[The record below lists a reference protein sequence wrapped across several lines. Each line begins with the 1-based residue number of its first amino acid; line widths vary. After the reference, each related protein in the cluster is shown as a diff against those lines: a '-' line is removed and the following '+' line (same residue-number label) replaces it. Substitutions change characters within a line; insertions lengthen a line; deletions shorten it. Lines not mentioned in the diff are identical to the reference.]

1 MVDYYSLQMF
11 SLHAYSGSNKL
22 PYGSKQIKPTEF
34 NHHTGFMGKVYRAE
48 SGEIVIAFR
57 GTERKDKRGRGLL
70 NDINM
75 ACKILPAQL
84 QNAFTMYKQVKK
96 EYSNAKITLT
106 GDSLGGTLAALV
118 AAETGAKA
126 VTFSAYGAKDLID
139 SPKYTSNI
147 TNIGDTRDS
156 IFMANVNQHIGNV
169 YVIPDNG
176 EVYMPRMANLFAFH
190 GVKNMGFLLDM
201 KEYKTGTVKSFMD
214 FVKDGDLSCGPILNV
229 TGEILKINDKF
240 HEPNAQFIRNFP
252 KSNIMLLGQTLK
264 NKINS
269 ICKHS
274 STTDT
279 GSGQWVTIDGN
290 HVFIEN

>member
-11 SLHAYSGSNKL
+11 SLHAYSNSRKL
-22 PYGSKQIKPTEF
+22 PHGSKQIKPTEF

-48 SGEIVIAFR
+48 SGELVIAFR
-57 GTERKDKRGRGLL
+57 GTELDDKKGRGLR

-84 QNAFTMYKQVKK
+84 QNAFAMYKQVKQ
-96 EYSNAKITLT
+96 EYPNAKITLT
-106 GDSLGGTLAALV
+106 GESLGGTLAALV

-147 TNIGDTRDS
+147 TNIGDTRDP

-176 EVYMPRMANLFAFH
+176 EVYMPRILNREMH
-190 GVKNMGFLLDM
+190 GIKNMGFLLDM

-214 FVKDGDLSCGPILNV
+214 FVKDGDLICGPILNV

-252 KSNIMLLGQTLK
+252 KANIMLLGQTLK

-279 GSGQWVTIDGN
+279 GSGHWVTIDGN

>member
-11 SLHAYSGSNKL
+11 SLHAYDDSNKL
-22 PYGSKQIKPTEF
+22 PHGSKQIKPTEF

-48 SGEIVIAFR
+48 SGELVIAFR
-57 GTERKDKRGRGLL
+57 GTEREDKRGRGLL
-70 NDINM
+70 NDLNL

-84 QNAFTMYKQVKK
+84 QNAFTMYKQVKQ
-96 EYSNAKITLT
+96 EYPNAKITLT

-147 TNIGDTRDS
+147 TNIGDTRDP
-156 IFMANVNQHIGNV
+156 IFMANVNQHIGDV

-214 FVKDGDLSCGPILNV
+214 FVKDGELICGPILNV

-279 GSGQWVTIDGN
+279 GSGHWVTIDGN

>member
-11 SLHAYSGSNKL
+11 SLHAYSDSRNL
-22 PYGSKQIKPTEF
+22 PHGSKQIKPTEF
-34 NHHTGFMGKVYRAE
+34 NHYTGFMGKVYRAE
-48 SGEIVIAFR
+48 SGELVIAFR
-57 GTERKDKRGRGLL
+57 GTELEDIKGRGLR

-96 EYSNAKITLT
+96 EYPNAKITLT
-106 GDSLGGTLAALV
+106 GESLGGTLAALV

-176 EVYMPRMANLFAFH
+176 EVYMPRMANFLAFH
-190 GVKNMGFLLDM
+190 GIKNMGFLLDM

-214 FVKDGDLSCGPILNV
+214 FVKDGELYYGPFLNV
-229 TGEILKINDKF
+229 TGAILKTNDKF

-252 KSNIMLLGQTLK
+252 KANIMLLGQTLK

-279 GSGQWVTIDGN
+279 GSGHWVTIDGN

>member
-11 SLHAYSGSNKL
+11 SLHAYSDSNNL

-34 NHHTGFMGKVYRAE
+34 NSHTGFKGKVYRAE
-48 SGEIVIAFR
+48 SGEIVISFR
-57 GTERKDKRGRGLL
+57 GTEREDIKGRGLR

-96 EYSNAKITLT
+96 EYPNAKITLT
-106 GDSLGGTLAALV
+106 GESLGGTLAALV
-118 AAETGAKA
+118 AAETGVKA

-147 TNIGDTRDS
+147 TNIGDTRDP

-176 EVYMPRMANLFAFH
+176 EVYMPRMSNLENH
-190 GVKNMGFLLDM
+190 GIDKMGFLLDM

-214 FVKDGDLSCGPILNV
+214 FVKDGDLICGPILNV
-229 TGEILKINDKF
+229 TGEILKTNDKF
-240 HEPNAQFIRNFP
+240 YEPNAQFIRNFP
-252 KSNIMLLGQTLK
+252 KANIMLLGQTLK

-279 GSGQWVTIDGN
+279 GS
-290 HVFIEN
+290 

>member
-11 SLHAYSGSNKL
+11 SLHAYSDSRNL
-22 PYGSKQIKPTEF
+22 PHGSKQIKPTEF

-48 SGEIVIAFR
+48 SGELVIAFR
-57 GTERKDKRGRGLL
+57 GTELEDKKKRGLR

-84 QNAFTMYKQVKK
+84 QNAFTMYKQVKQ
-96 EYSNAKITLT
+96 EYPNAKITLT
-106 GDSLGGTLAALV
+106 GESLGGTLAALV

-176 EVYMPRMANLFAFH
+176 EVYMPRMANFLAFH
-190 GVKNMGFLLDM
+190 GIKNMGFLLDM

-214 FVKDGDLSCGPILNV
+214 FVKDGELYYGPFLNV

-252 KSNIMLLGQTLK
+252 KANIMLLGQTLK

-279 GSGQWVTIDGN
+279 GSGHWVTIDGN

>member
-11 SLHAYSGSNKL
+11 SLHAYDDSNKL
-22 PYGSKQIKPTEF
+22 LYGSKQIKPTEF
-34 NHHTGFMGKVYRAE
+34 NHHTGFKGKVYRAE
-48 SGEIVIAFR
+48 SGEIVISFR
-57 GTERKDKRGRGLL
+57 GTELDDIKGRGLR
-70 NDINM
+70 NDVNM

-84 QNAFTMYKQVKK
+84 QNAFTMYKQVKQ
-96 EYSNAKITLT
+96 EYPNAKITLT
-106 GDSLGGTLAALV
+106 GESLGGTLAALV
-118 AAETGAKA
+118 AAETGVKA

-176 EVYMPRMANLFAFH
+176 EVYMPRMANFLAFH
-190 GVKNMGFLLDM
+190 GIKNMGFLLDM

-214 FVKDGDLSCGPILNV
+214 FVKDGELYYGPFLNV
-229 TGEILKINDKF
+229 TGAILKINDKF

-252 KSNIMLLGQTLK
+252 KANIMLLGQTLK

-279 GSGQWVTIDGN
+279 GSGHWVTIDGN

>member
-11 SLHAYSGSNKL
+11 SLHAYSNSRKL
-22 PYGSKQIKPTEF
+22 PHGSKQLLRSEF
-34 NHHTGFMGKVYRAE
+34 NHHTGFLGKVYRAE
-48 SGEIVIAFR
+48 SGELVIAFR
-57 GTERKDKRGRGLL
+57 GTELEDKQKRGLR

-75 ACKILPAQL
+75 ACKNIPAQL
-84 QNAFTMYKQVKK
+84 QNAFTMYKQVKQ
-96 EYSNAKITLT
+96 EYPNAKITLT
-106 GDSLGGTLAALV
+106 GESLGGTLAALV
-118 AAETGAKA
+118 AAETGVKA

-147 TNIGDTRDS
+147 TNIGDTRDP
-156 IFMANVNQHIGNV
+156 IFMANVNQHIGDV

-176 EVYMPRMANLFAFH
+176 EVYMPRMANFLAFH
-190 GVKNMGFLLDM
+190 GIKNMGFLLDM

-214 FVKDGDLSCGPILNV
+214 FVKDGELYYGPFLNV

-252 KSNIMLLGQTLK
+252 KANIMLLGQTLK

-279 GSGQWVTIDGN
+279 GSGHWVTIDGN

>member
-11 SLHAYSGSNKL
+11 SLHAYSDSRNL
-22 PYGSKQIKPTEF
+22 PHGSKQIKPTEF

-48 SGEIVIAFR
+48 SGELVIAFR
-57 GTERKDKRGRGLL
+57 GTEREDKRGRGLL
-70 NDINM
+70 NDLNL

-84 QNAFTMYKQVKK
+84 QNAFTMYKQVKQ
-96 EYSNAKITLT
+96 EYPNAKITLT

-147 TNIGDTRDS
+147 TNIGDTRDP
-156 IFMANVNQHIGNV
+156 IFMANVNQHIGDV

-214 FVKDGDLSCGPILNV
+214 FVKDGDLICGPILNV

-252 KSNIMLLGQTLK
+252 KANIMLLGQTLK

-279 GSGQWVTIDGN
+279 GSGHWVTIDGN

>member
-11 SLHAYSGSNKL
+11 SLHAYSNSRKL
-22 PYGSKQIKPTEF
+22 PHGSKQLLRTEF
-34 NHHTGFMGKVYRAE
+34 NHHTGFLGKVYRAE
-48 SGEIVIAFR
+48 SGELVIAFR
-57 GTERKDKRGRGLL
+57 GTELEDKQKRGLR

-75 ACKILPAQL
+75 ACKNIPAQL
-84 QNAFTMYKQVKK
+84 QNAFIMYKHVKQ
-96 EYSNAKITLT
+96 EYPNAKITLT
-106 GDSLGGTLAALV
+106 GESLGGTLAALV
-118 AAETGAKA
+118 AAETGVKA

-147 TNIGDTRDS
+147 TNIGDTRDP
-156 IFMANVNQHIGNV
+156 IFMANVNQHIGDV

-176 EVYMPRMANLFAFH
+176 EVYMPQMSNLENH
-190 GVKNMGFLLDM
+190 GIDKMGFLLDI

-240 HEPNAQFIRNFP
+240 HEPNAQFIRNSP
-252 KSNIMLLGQTLK
+252 KANIMLLGQTLK

-279 GSGQWVTIDGN
+279 GSGHWVTIDGN

>member
-11 SLHAYSGSNKL
+11 SLHAYSDSRNL
-22 PYGSKQIKPTEF
+22 PHGSKQIKPTEF

-48 SGEIVIAFR
+48 SGELVIAFR
-57 GTERKDKRGRGLL
+57 GTELEDKKKRGLR

-96 EYSNAKITLT
+96 EYPNAKITLT
-106 GDSLGGTLAALV
+106 GESLGGTLAALV
-118 AAETGAKA
+118 AAETGVKA

-176 EVYMPRMANLFAFH
+176 EVYMPRMANFLAFH
-190 GVKNMGFLLDM
+190 GIKNMGFLLDM
-201 KEYKTGTVKSFMD
+201 KEYKIGTVKSFMD
-214 FVKDGDLSCGPILNV
+214 FVKDGELYYGLFLNV

-279 GSGQWVTIDGN
+279 GSGHWVTIDGN

>member
-11 SLHAYSGSNKL
+11 SLHAYSDSNNL

-34 NHHTGFMGKVYRAE
+34 NSHTGFKGKVYRAE
-48 SGEIVIAFR
+48 SGEIVISFR
-57 GTERKDKRGRGLL
+57 GTELDDIKGRGLR
-70 NDINM
+70 NDVNM

-96 EYSNAKITLT
+96 EYPNAKITLT
-106 GDSLGGTLAALV
+106 GESLGGTLAALV
-118 AAETGAKA
+118 AAETGVKA

-147 TNIGDTRDS
+147 TNIGDTRDP

-176 EVYMPRMANLFAFH
+176 EVYMPRMSNLENH
-190 GVKNMGFLLDM
+190 GIDKMGFLLDM

-214 FVKDGDLSCGPILNV
+214 FVKDGDLICGPILNV
-229 TGEILKINDKF
+229 TGEILKTNDKF
-240 HEPNAQFIRNFP
+240 YEPNAQFIRNFP
-252 KSNIMLLGQTLK
+252 KANIMLLGQTLK

-279 GSGQWVTIDGN
+279 GSGHWVTIDGN

>member
-11 SLHAYSGSNKL
+11 SLHAYSNSRKL
-22 PYGSKQIKPTEF
+22 PHGSKQLLRSEF
-34 NHHTGFMGKVYRAE
+34 NHHTGFLGKVYRAE
-48 SGEIVIAFR
+48 SGELVIAFR
-57 GTERKDKRGRGLL
+57 GTELEDKKKRGLR

-84 QNAFTMYKQVKK
+84 QNAFTMYKQVKQ
-96 EYSNAKITLT
+96 EYPNAKITLT
-106 GDSLGGTLAALV
+106 GESLGGTLAALV
-118 AAETGAKA
+118 AAETGVKA

-176 EVYMPRMANLFAFH
+176 EVYMPRMANFLAFH
-190 GVKNMGFLLDM
+190 GIKNMGFLLDM

-214 FVKDGDLSCGPILNV
+214 FVKDGELYYGPFLNV

-240 HEPNAQFIRNFP
+240 HEPNAQVIRNFP
-252 KSNIMLLGQTLK
+252 KANIMLLGQTLK

-279 GSGQWVTIDGN
+279 GSGHWVTIDGN

>member
-11 SLHAYSGSNKL
+11 SLHAYSDSRNL
-22 PYGSKQIKPTEF
+22 PHGSKQIKPTEF

-48 SGEIVIAFR
+48 SGELVIAFR
-57 GTERKDKRGRGLL
+57 GTEREDKRGRGLL
-70 NDINM
+70 NDLNL

-84 QNAFTMYKQVKK
+84 QNAFTMYKQVKQ
-96 EYSNAKITLT
+96 EYPNAKITLT

-147 TNIGDTRDS
+147 TNIGDTRDP

-176 EVYMPRMANLFAFH
+176 EVYMPRILNREMH
-190 GVKNMGFLLDM
+190 GIKNMGFLLDM

-214 FVKDGDLSCGPILNV
+214 FVKDGDLICGPILNV

-252 KSNIMLLGQTLK
+252 KANIMLLGQTLK

-279 GSGQWVTIDGN
+279 GSGHWVTIDGN

>member
-11 SLHAYSGSNKL
+11 SLHAYDDSNKL

-34 NHHTGFMGKVYRAE
+34 NSHTGFKGKVYRAE
-48 SGEIVIAFR
+48 SGEIVISFR
-57 GTERKDKRGRGLL
+57 GTELDDIKGRGLR
-70 NDINM
+70 NDVNM

-84 QNAFTMYKQVKK
+84 QNAFTMYKQIKQ
-96 EYSNAKITLT
+96 EYPNVKITLT
-106 GDSLGGTLAALV
+106 GESLGGTLAALV
-118 AAETGAKA
+118 AAETGVKA

-147 TNIGDTRDS
+147 TNIGDTRDP

-176 EVYMPRMANLFAFH
+176 EVYMPRILNREMH
-190 GVKNMGFLLDM
+190 GIENMGFLLDM

-240 HEPNAQFIRNFP
+240 HEPNAQFIRNSP
-252 KSNIMLLGQTLK
+252 KANIMFGQTLK

-279 GSGQWVTIDGN
+279 GSGHWVTIDGN

>member
-11 SLHAYSGSNKL
+11 SLHAYDDSNKL
-22 PYGSKQIKPTEF
+22 PHGSKQIKPTEF

-48 SGEIVIAFR
+48 SGELVIAFR
-57 GTERKDKRGRGLL
+57 GTELEDKKKRGLR

-84 QNAFTMYKQVKK
+84 QNAFTMYKQVKQ
-96 EYSNAKITLT
+96 EYPNAKITLT
-106 GDSLGGTLAALV
+106 GESLGGTLAALV

-147 TNIGDTRDS
+147 TNIGDTRDP

-176 EVYMPRMANLFAFH
+176 EVYMPRILNREMH
-190 GVKNMGFLLDM
+190 GIKNMGFLLDM

-214 FVKDGDLSCGPILNV
+214 FVKDGDLICGPILNV

-252 KSNIMLLGQTLK
+252 KANIMLLGQTLK

-279 GSGQWVTIDGN
+279 GSGHWVTIDGN

>member
-11 SLHAYSGSNKL
+11 SLHAYSDSNKL

-34 NHHTGFMGKVYRAE
+34 NHHTGFKGKVYRAE
-48 SGEIVIAFR
+48 SGELVIAFR
-57 GTERKDKRGRGLL
+57 GTELEDIKGRGLR

-96 EYSNAKITLT
+96 EYPNAKITLT
-106 GDSLGGTLAALV
+106 GESLGGTLAALV
-118 AAETGAKA
+118 AAETGVKA

-147 TNIGDTRDS
+147 TNIGDTRDP

-176 EVYMPRMANLFAFH
+176 EVYMPRMSNLENH
-190 GVKNMGFLLDM
+190 GIDKMGFLLDM

-214 FVKDGDLSCGPILNV
+214 FVKDGDLICGPILNV
-229 TGEILKINDKF
+229 TGEILKIND
-240 HEPNAQFIRNFP
+240 
-252 KSNIMLLGQTLK
+252 
-264 NKINS
+264 S

-279 GSGQWVTIDGN
+279 GSGHWVTIDGN